1 MVLGILSPVAA
12 AVHETE
18 YGEDDEGN
26 KRDEH
31 LEDRALI
38 GRLNIVFHAPDI
50 AERSLPCAGFGPGHG
65 AEVKARA
72 GDDKDH
78 DQGKKGVEV
87 IGDGGHEGGEVTRE
101 SARGREA
108 AADSGGP
115 AGDRG
120 DDADGR
126 GRGVNDVGEL
136 RAGNLHAVRDRAH
149 DSADGQTAEIVV
161 NEDANAKAAGGQKSR
176 AAAADMLRSPAAVG
190 L

>member
-1 MVLGILSPVAA
+1 MVLGILAPVAA

-18 YGEDDEGN
+18 HGEDDEGDD
-26 KRDEH
+26 RDSH
-31 LEDRALI
+31 LEDSALI
-38 GRLNIVFHAPDI
+38 GRLNIVLHAPDI
-50 AERSLPCAGFGPGHG
+50 AERSFPRAGFGPGHG

-72 GDDKDH
+72 GDDEDH

-87 IGDGGHEGGEVTRE
+87 VGNGGHKGGEVTRE
-101 SARGREA
+101 GTRGREA

-126 GRGVNDVGEL
+126 GRGVNDIGKL
-136 RAGNLHAVRDRAH
+136 RAGNLHAIRDRAH
-149 DSADGQTAEIVV
+149 DCANGQAAEIVV
-161 NEDANAKAAGGQKSR
+161 NENTDAEAAGGQKSR
-176 AAAADMLRSPAAVG
+176 AAAADMFRSPAAVG